1 MYGMGLG
8 WIVFIFFIIYV
19 VYLFNQKDID
29 AKSEKSAQDI
39 LDERYAKGEIQEEEY
54 KRRSEELVK
63 HH

>member
-8 WIVFIFFIIYV
+8 WIVFILLIVYF
-19 VYLFNQKDID
+19 VYLFNQKNINT
-29 AKSEKSAQDI
+29 KSEKSAQDI

-54 KRRSEELVK
+54 KQQSKELLK